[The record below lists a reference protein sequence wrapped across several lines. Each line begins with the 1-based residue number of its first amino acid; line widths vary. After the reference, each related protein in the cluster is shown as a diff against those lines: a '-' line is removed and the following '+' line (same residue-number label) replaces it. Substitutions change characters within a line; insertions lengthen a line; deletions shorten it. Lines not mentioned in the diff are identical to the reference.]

1 MEIIVILL
9 FIGIALM
16 IEAVLYNKWGG
27 KRLSYKASLEKK
39 EVVEG
44 DSVELTEEL
53 NNEKGLPLPFVKT
66 EIVAPDCLDFGTGKV
81 SKENLCYIPSVFS
94 LKGNERCIRKRK
106 IKCTR
111 RGVFEIGSTSL
122 YGGDLFGLGG
132 FSLLTE
138 QHEKLT
144 VLPAP
149 LDTKDFYPSS
159 RLLYGDIQVRRFF
172 AEDPFLISGAHEYT
186 GREPMNSIFWSGTA
200 RTGRIMA
207 LNKDHTTCSRVLI
220 LLTFQRRADLVAAA
234 TNAVCEVLIKAAAF
248 AVEEAVKL
256 GAEYSLVMNLADDE
270 PLKVLSGELPQIKVL
285 RRLAAVEPLCETRT
299 ADFIEKQ
306 PLGNYTDIVLISPF
320 LSQNEA
326 DMLKERRDKGQGVY
340 VYTPKNESDADFY
353 AQIVI

>member
-1 MEIIVILL
+1 MEIIVVLV
-9 FIGIALM
+9 FIGIALI
-16 IEAVLYNKWGG
+16 IEAVLYTKKGG
-27 KRLSYKASLEKK
+27 KRLSYKASLEKN
-39 EVVEG
+39 EVFEG
-44 DSVELTEEL
+44 DSIALTEEL
-53 NNEKGLPLPFVKT
+53 DNGKSLPLPFVKT
-66 EIVAPDCLDFGTGKV
+66 EIVAPDCLDFGTGKI

-94 LKGNERCIRKRK
+94 LKGNERCIRTRQ

-149 LDTKDFYPSS
+149 LDTKDFLPYSK
-159 RLLYGDIQVRRFF
+159 LLYGDIQVRRFI

-207 LNKDHTTCSRVLI
+207 LDKDHTTCSRVLI
-220 LLTFQRRADLVAAA
+220 LLTFQRRADFVAVAQ
-234 TNAVCEVLIKAAAF
+234 NAVCEVLIKAAAF
-248 AVEEAVKL
+248 AVDEAVKL
-256 GAEYSLVMNLADDE
+256 GAEYSFAMNLEEQE
-270 PLKVLSGELPQIKVL
+270 PLRVCLGDAAQLEIL
-285 RRLAAVEPLCETRT
+285 RRLAAVEPMCETRT
-299 ADFIEKQ
+299 VDFIEKQ

-320 LSQNEA
+320 LSQNVA
-326 DMLKERRDKGQGVY
+326 DILEERRALGQGVY